1 MNYDIN
7 GMINARVKAFNDY
20 NLLRNDMRFQ
30 SLANDKLNELAMID
44 TNLAQ
49 FGITFDQF
57 GNMYQQQMQQQQ
69 YQQPVYQTQMSR
81 PSTAISGND
90 SPFSS
95 YNNNTANVTT
105 VNTNSSSGRYG
116 DRYKMESDVKYNTTA
131 QQQPVKEEAKEIK
144 TIVPGFEYPYLISN
158 YDNFRNG
165 LESAGGD
172 LYIFKV
178 ESINGNTE
186 KTNITLD
193 PIVKLEKDYP
203 DNGLD
208 GINCKADA
216 ENTNILLDYP
226 VKRYFYSEKLSK
238 DFDKFKESLNNSN
251 LDNIDEPFKE
261 LFKYNLSIYNNINT
275 VYTSLFNKYMGMT
288 MKKDSKLLDSIIEDY
303 RELKNQS
310 CLHKDEEYKHQ
321 LTKGLYLAFK
331 LLKNIYLSND
341 TDNKIITLE
350 YKLPAIVLSTKDA
363 VRFDTIYNKS
373 LETYKDK
380 FCRTLNWYCDPYN
393 KLLEEAFKLSD
404 FGCEISAMLIIT
416 RTNHGVYRYYLVTDS
431 NIKGHYTLHS
441 KVGYL

>member
-131 QQQPVKEEAKEIK
+131 QQQPVKEEVKEIK

-261 LFKYNLSIYNNINT
+261 LFKYNLSIYNNINS
-275 VYTSLFNKYMGMT
+275 VYTSLFNKYMGMA

-310 CLHKDEEYKHQ
+310 CLHKDEDYKHQ
-321 LTKGLYLAFK
+321 LTKGLYLAYD
-331 LLKNIYLSND
+331 LLKNIKLSNNED
-341 TDNKIITLE
+341 SNIITLE
-350 YKLPAIVLSTKDA
+350 YKLPSLVLSTKDA
-363 VRFDTIYNKS
+363 IRFDTIYNKS

-380 FCRTLNWYCDPYN
+380 FCRTINWYCNPYD
-393 KLLEEAFKLSD
+393 KLLEEAFKLSSY
-404 FGCEISAMLIIT
+404 GHGINAMLLVT
-416 RTNHGVYRYYLVTDS
+416 RTHTGIYRYYLVSEYD
-431 NIKGHYTLHS
+431 IKGHYIVHN